1 MNGFFKFYLLMR
13 IFLRGVKNVYFGEEL
28 IIIDFELVFGSK
40 YIYYV
45 IVGISVDNI
54 SSVVKSV
61 FMSIYIFD
69 NILVLKNVTV

>member
-1 MNGFFKFYLLMR
+1 MNGFFKFYFLMR
-13 IFLRGVKNVYFGEEL
+13 IFLRGVKNVYFGKVL

-40 YIYYV
+40 YTYYV